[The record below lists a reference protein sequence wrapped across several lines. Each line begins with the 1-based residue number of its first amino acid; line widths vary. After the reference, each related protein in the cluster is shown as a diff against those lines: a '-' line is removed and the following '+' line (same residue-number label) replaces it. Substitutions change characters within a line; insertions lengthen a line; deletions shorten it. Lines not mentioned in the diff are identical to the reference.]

1 MIYFTSDCH
10 FNHKNI
16 LAYEPESRPFATIEE
31 MNEAIIANW
40 NSVVAAEDEVWVL
53 GDFFMGQLTAIE
65 PILDRLNGK
74 IHLVRGNHDQKNRM
88 KIYEARGIDIHDI
101 AYVQYKGRYFVLCHF
116 PNESEEFVRMV
127 VEDNSEVVWLYGHVH
142 GKAPKG
148 YVNGTYHVGADTNN
162 LTPISIQQ
170 IWEECWPPEIM
181 TPEVAA
187 YKEEHDTP
195 CQACQ
200 KECGFD
206 NRCGGFAKGR

>member
-1 MIYFTSDCH
+1 
-10 FNHKNI
+10 

-31 MNEAIIANW
+31 MNEVIIANW
-40 NSVVAAEDEVWVL
+40 NSVVTAEDEVWVL

-65 PILDRLNGK
+65 PILNRLNGK

-101 AYVQYKGRYFVLCHF
+101 AYVQYRGRYFVLCHF

-127 VEDNSEVVWLYGHVH
+127 IEDNSEVVWLYGHVH

-170 IWEECWPPEIM
+170 IWEECWPKEIM
-181 TPEVAA
+181 TPEVVA
-187 YKEEHDTP
+187 YKEAHS
-195 CQACQ
+195 
-200 KECGFD
+200 KEV
-206 NRCGGFAKGR
+206 AE

>member
-31 MNEAIIANW
+31 MNEVIIANW
-40 NSVVAAEDEVWVL
+40 NSVVTAEDEVWVL

-88 KIYEARGIDIHDI
+88 KIYETRGIDIHDI

-142 GKAPKG
+142 SKAPKG

-170 IWEECWPPEIM
+170 IWEECWPKEIM
-181 TPEVAA
+181 TPEVVA
-187 YKEEHDTP
+187 YKEAHSQEV
-195 CQACQ
+195 A
-200 KECGFD
+200 E
-206 NRCGGFAKGR
+206 

>member
-31 MNEAIIANW
+31 MNEVIIANW
-40 NSVVAAEDEVWVL
+40 NSVVTAEDEVWVL
-53 GDFFMGQLTAIE
+53 GDFFMGQLIAIE

-127 VEDNSEVVWLYGHVH
+127 IEDNSEVVWLYGHVH

-170 IWEECWPPEIM
+170 IWEECWPKKIM
-181 TPEVAA
+181 TPEVVA
-187 YKEEHDTP
+187 YKEAHSQEV
-195 CQACQ
+195 A
-200 KECGFD
+200 E
-206 NRCGGFAKGR
+206 

>member
-16 LAYEPESRPFATIEE
+16 LAYEPEFRPFATIEE
-31 MNEAIIANW
+31 MNEVIIANW
-40 NSVVAAEDEVWVL
+40 NSVVTAEDEVWVL

-101 AYVQYKGRYFVLCHF
+101 AYVPYKGRYFVLCHF

-127 VEDNSEVVWLYGHVH
+127 IEDNSEVVWLYGHVH

-170 IWEECWPPEIM
+170 IWEECWPQEIM
-181 TPEVAA
+181 TPEVTA
-187 YKEEHDTP
+187 YKEAHSQEV
-195 CQACQ
+195 A
-200 KECGFD
+200 E
-206 NRCGGFAKGR
+206 

>member
-16 LAYEPESRPFATIEE
+16 LAYEPGSRPFATIEE
-31 MNEAIIANW
+31 MNEVIIANW
-40 NSVVAAEDEVWVL
+40 NSAVTAEDEVWVL

-101 AYVQYKGRYFVLCHF
+101 AYVQYKGRYCVLCHF

-127 VEDNSEVVWLYGHVH
+127 IEDNSEVVWLYGHVH

-170 IWEECWPPEIM
+170 IWEECWPKEIM
-181 TPEVAA
+181 TPEVTA
-187 YKEEHDTP
+187 YKEAHSQEV
-195 CQACQ
+195 A
-200 KECGFD
+200 E
-206 NRCGGFAKGR
+206 